1 MKNFFLFFIALFPAF
16 VVAQIK
22 FEATTERTTYALNE
36 NIQIAFEMNVDG
48 DNFQLPKIEGFRVD
62 GPFLMM
68 QNYNI
73 NGRRGFLKTYK
84 YFLTPTKMGNFVIN
98 EAQMEYGGKVY
109 RTEDIRI
116 KITKAIPQQQRNP
129 NQGNPNNQYYDP
141 FDDPFFNQ
149 QQPQRQ
155 APTNYG
161 EGIFIVPE
169 ISNSNPYVGQPLQVV
184 YRIYFDP
191 RVQIGNISDIKKPK
205 YNGFWSNFS
214 DVNRPAVATQYKGKT
229 YAMAVLG
236 TATIYPLESGKK
248 PIEPFSFEAEV
259 QYPTTKVDVFGDPI
273 MAMTRKKLTSGTQII
288 NVKALPLA
296 GKPADFSGAVG
307 NLSFSVT
314 TDKTKLKSGEAL
326 KLKLETRG
334 KGNLKLFSLPKP
346 VVSAAMELYD
356 PEHAEN
362 VQTPLSGMVGA
373 ISDTYTIVPQYKGNY
388 QIKPITFS
396 YFDLESKSYKTITSQ
411 PITIEV
417 LDGPN
422 FATANTKNFD
432 KQKKEIARKFAS
444 VASVTELQPINPTYF
459 LGSTKFYILFFLPFL
474 LIPIVVLLR
483 KRKEISDAD
492 FAGNRIKNSKRL
504 VKKYLSEAK
513 KQQANKE
520 KFYIALERAMH
531 NFLKAK
537 LSIETFDMSKSKI
550 EEILLSRN
558 VEPNSVDQFITLT
571 ENCEIARFAPATS
584 VSIQNDFDI
593 AIAILSD
600 LEKQIKP
607 TA

>member
-1 MKNFFLFFIALFPAF
+1 MKKIFLFFAALLPAF
-16 VVAQIK
+16 VVAQVK

-48 DNFQLPKIEGFRVD
+48 DNFQLPRIEGFRVD

-149 QQPQRQ
+149 QQQRQ

-169 ISNSNPYVGQPLQVV
+169 ISNSSPYVNQPLQVV

-205 YNGFWSNFS
+205 YNGFWSNFT
-214 DVNRPAVATQYKGKT
+214 DVNRPANATQYKGKT

-259 QYPTTKVDVFGDPI
+259 QYPTAKFDAFGDPI

-296 GKPADFSGAVG
+296 GKPSDFSGAVG
-307 NLSFSVT
+307 NLSFIVT
-314 TDKTKLKSGEAL
+314 SNKTKLKSGEAL
-326 KLKLETRG
+326 KLKIEARG

-356 PEHAEN
+356 PEHSEN

-396 YFDLESKSYKTITSQ
+396 YFDLASKSYKTITSQ
-411 PITIEV
+411 PITVEV

-422 FATANTKNFD
+422 FATAKTKSFD
-432 KQKKEIARKFAS
+432 KQKKEIARKFAG
-444 VASVTELQPINPTYF
+444 VASVKELQPTNPTYF
-459 LGSTKFYILFFLPFL
+459 LGSTKFYILFLLPFL

-537 LSIETFDMSKSKI
+537 LSIETFEMSKAKI
-550 EEILLSRN
+550 SDILLSRN
-558 VEPNSVDQFITLT
+558 VEANLVLQFINLT

-584 VSIQNDFDI
+584 VSIQKDFDT
-593 AIAILSD
+593 AVAILSD
-600 LEKQIKP
+600 LEKQIQP
-607 TA
+607 IA